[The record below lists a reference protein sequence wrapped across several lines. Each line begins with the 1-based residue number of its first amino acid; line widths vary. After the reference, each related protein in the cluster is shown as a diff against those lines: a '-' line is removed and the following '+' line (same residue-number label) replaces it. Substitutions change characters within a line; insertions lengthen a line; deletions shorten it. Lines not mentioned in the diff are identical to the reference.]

1 MYLQFATEFGISKS
15 LAILMGI
22 FVKFS
27 IGGVRKTLMHLL
39 NFVLQRHNDAI
50 LVTYKREAKTDKKAV
65 I

>member
-39 NFVLQRHNDAI
+39 NFVLQHHNDVI
-50 LVTYKREAKTDKKAV
+50 LVTYKREAKTIKKQ
-65 I
+65 